1 MSQHL
6 LFDAA
11 NLELALPAGLVK
23 GVHDT
28 LEIQPVACSRPW
40 FLGLSVAGG
49 RLLPVTDLGAFAG
62 RRHCSGRLIELEPS
76 AGIAAIRV
84 DRVYSFSDSL
94 PIGVSEEKNENG
106 DARECNLPVADQIIV
121 DNHRRFRILDI
132 IALIQSPAFIEI
144 KDFEDG

>member
-1 MSQHL
+1 MTQHL

-11 NLELALPAGLVK
+11 DLELALPAGLVK

-28 LEIQPVACSRPW
+28 LEIQPVAGTKAW

-49 RLLPVTDLGAFAG
+49 KLLPVTDLGAFAG

-84 DRVYSFSDSL
+84 DRVFSFSDSL
-94 PIGVSEEKNENG
+94 PISVSQEKNETG
-106 DARECNLPVADQIIV
+106 DARELNLPFADQIIM
-121 DNHRRFRILDI
+121 DNDHRFRVLDI

-144 KDFEDG
+144 KGFEDG